1 MKTLLAALLALSTVA
16 AIAPANATISSK
28 NLVTFDGPAFGPADI
43 KGFDGPA
50 FGPADIKGFDGP
62 AFGPSDIRSFDG
74 PAFGWKDIP
83 NNTAAG
89 R

>member
-1 MKTLLAALLALSTVA
+1 MKTLFAALLALSTIA
-16 AIAPANATISSK
+16 AVAPANAAFTSK
-28 NLVTFDGPAFGPADI
+28 DLVTFDGPAFGPADI

-50 FGPADIKGFDGP
+50 FGPNDIKSSEGP

-74 PAFGWKDIP
+74 PARNWIVYSG
-83 NNTAAG
+83 NE

>member
-16 AIAPANATISSK
+16 AIAPANATTSSK
-28 NLVTFDGPAFGPADI
+28 TLVTFDGPAFGPADV
-43 KGFDGPA
+43 KGT
-50 FGPADIKGFDGP
+50 DGP

-83 NNTAAG
+83 NNTPAG

>member
-28 NLVTFDGPAFGPADI
+28 NLVTFDGPAFGPADV

-50 FGPADIKGFDGP
+50 FGPADVKGFDGP
-62 AFGPSDIRSFDG
+62 AFGPSDIRGFDG
-74 PAFGWKDIP
+74 PAHDWTQSGG
-83 NNTAAG
+83 NQ

>member
-1 MKTLLAALLALSTVA
+1 MKTLIAALLALSTVA

-43 KGFDGPA
+43 KGSDGPA

-62 AFGPSDIRSFDG
+62 AFGPSDIRGFDG
-74 PAFGWKDIP
+74 PAHDWTQSGG
-83 NNTAAG
+83 NQ